1 MQQSDRLCDLG
12 VNLDRELNS
21 SHHIN
26 ETCLKAM
33 LAILF
38 IGRLRK
44 YLTNDPDRLKM
55 MVNAFVMFLSV
66 RIKKFCIFEFDE
78 NENVFQTLNFQ
89 QP

>member
-26 ETCLKAM
+26 ETCVKAM

-44 YLTNDPDRLKM
+44 YLSNDPDRLKM

-66 RIKKFCIFEFDE
+66 RIKKI
-78 NENVFQTLNFQ
+78 LYL
-89 QP
+89 

>member
-1 MQQSDRLCDLG
+1 MQQSDRLCDLV

-21 SHHIN
+21 SHYIN

-44 YLTNDPDRLKM
+44 YLSNDPDRLKM

-66 RIKKFCIFEFDE
+66 RIKKI
-78 NENVFQTLNFQ
+78 LYL
-89 QP
+89 

>member
-21 SHHIN
+21 SHYIN

-44 YLTNDPDRLKM
+44 YLSKDPDRSPQDDGQFFRHVSLRK
-55 MVNAFVMFLSV
+55 N
-66 RIKKFCIFEFDE
+66 
-78 NENVFQTLNFQ
+78 
-89 QP
+89 

>member
-44 YLTNDPDRLKM
+44 YLSNDPDHLKM
-55 MVNAFVMFLSV
+55 IVNAFVMPFLDYYNSLYCGLLKQE
-66 RIKKFCIFEFDE
+66 I
-78 NENVFQTLNFQ
+78 LG
-89 QP
+89 